1 MNIKVSYYYVVAIAT
16 SCLNSLMHTTRQA
29 QAFVRARAS
38 DGHLVAKK
46 GVESTAFSKAA
57 YFSKYPRKLL
67 SLTVDTNLQ
76 LEAKNPGFFFL
87 FFFYHQSIKEEIQSA
102 GYVRPRSK

>member
-1 MNIKVSYYYVVAIAT
+1 
-16 SCLNSLMHTTRQA
+16 MHTTRQA

-46 GVESTAFSKAA
+46 GVTSTTFSKAV

-76 LEAKNPGFFFL
+76 LEAKNPGFFF
-87 FFFYHQSIKEEIQSA
+87 FFFFTTSL
-102 GYVRPRSK
+102 

>member
-1 MNIKVSYYYVVAIAT
+1 
-16 SCLNSLMHTTRQA
+16 MHTRRQA

-38 DGHLVAKK
+38 DGLLVAKR
-46 GVESTAFSKAA
+46 GVTSTTFSKAV

-76 LEAKNPGFFFL
+76 LEAKKTLFFL
-87 FFFYHQSIKEEIQSA
+87 QPDYKGGDTISWLCDTQK
-102 GYVRPRSK
+102 

>member
-1 MNIKVSYYYVVAIAT
+1 
-16 SCLNSLMHTTRQA
+16 MHTTRQA

-46 GVESTAFSKAA
+46 GVTSTTFSKAV

-76 LEAKNPGFFFL
+76 LEAKKS
-87 FFFYHQSIKEEIQSA
+87 FFYNQSIKEEIQSA

>member
-1 MNIKVSYYYVVAIAT
+1 
-16 SCLNSLMHTTRQA
+16 MHTTRQA

-46 GVESTAFSKAA
+46 GVESTTFSKAA

-76 LEAKNPGFFFL
+76 LEAKNPGFFF
-87 FFFYHQSIKEEIQSA
+87 YHQSIKEEIQSA

>member
-1 MNIKVSYYYVVAIAT
+1 
-16 SCLNSLMHTTRQA
+16 MHTTRQA

-46 GVESTAFSKAA
+46 GVTSTTFSKAV

-76 LEAKNPGFFFL
+76 LEAKNPVL
-87 FFFYHQSIKEEIQSA
+87 FFFVFFYNQSIKEEIHNQLVILDPEVNKMTQLSMA
-102 GYVRPRSK
+102 SCTRYC